1 MITGILLLIWG
12 IGIVIL
18 AFKIQ
23 SDIQEAK
30 DDDSQR
36 AKELY
41 NESPILFCSMM
52 GLTLLAWP
60 LYLVSFIIKD
70 VKAKKGN

>member
-1 MITGILLLIWG
+1 MIMGYLLLIWG

-18 AFKIQ
+18 ALKIQ

-30 DDDSQR
+30 TPDTKMAREMFD
-36 AKELY
+36 
-41 NESPILFCSMM
+41 NNPIIFCVIM

-60 LYLVSFIIKD
+60 LYLIKFLMQGN
-70 VKAKKGN
+70 AEKGK